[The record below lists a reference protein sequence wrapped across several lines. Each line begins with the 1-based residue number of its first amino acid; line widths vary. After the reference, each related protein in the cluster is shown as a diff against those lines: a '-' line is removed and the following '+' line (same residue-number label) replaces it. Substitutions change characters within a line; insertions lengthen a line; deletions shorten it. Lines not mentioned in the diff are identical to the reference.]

1 MTHNAVKWVV
11 LAKLSVMIADVAC
24 LEKSLCLCKYGC
36 TSELRGMPQA
46 ATINKYI
53 HPTAM
58 WHLVRIMLR
67 TPIVRTDGFLAD
79 RCRQLNLFYKQMDC
93 NLGVAYI
100 HGKVVHVDMKKPNHH

>member
-1 MTHNAVKWVV
+1 MTHNTVKRVV
-11 LAKLSVMIADVAC
+11 LAKLSVMIADVAF
-24 LEKSLCLCKYGC
+24 CKYGC
-36 TSELRGMPQA
+36 TSELRGMLRA

-67 TPIVRTDGFLAD
+67 TPIVRTDGFLVD
-79 RCRQLNLFYKQMDC
+79 RYRQLNLFYKQMDC

>member
-1 MTHNAVKWVV
+1 MLLKRVV
-11 LAKLSVMIADVAC
+11 LAKLSVMIALVAC
-24 LEKSLCLCKYGC
+24 LEKSLSLLFCKYGC
-36 TSELRGMPQA
+36 TSELRGMLQA

-67 TPIVRTDGFLAD
+67 TPIVRTDGFLVD
-79 RCRQLNLFYKQMDC
+79 RCRQLNLFYKQLDC

-100 HGKVVHVDMKKPNHH
+100 HGKVVHVDMKKPNHN